1 MEKKPDNSLP
11 FIIRQYSQA
20 FILKTLLVS
29 SHVQN
34 FSKKKSG
41 EIGNKNLLKNRRTES
56 GC

>member
-20 FILKTLLVS
+20 FILKTWLVS

-41 EIGNKNLLKNRRTES
+41 EIGNKNLLKN
-56 GC
+56 